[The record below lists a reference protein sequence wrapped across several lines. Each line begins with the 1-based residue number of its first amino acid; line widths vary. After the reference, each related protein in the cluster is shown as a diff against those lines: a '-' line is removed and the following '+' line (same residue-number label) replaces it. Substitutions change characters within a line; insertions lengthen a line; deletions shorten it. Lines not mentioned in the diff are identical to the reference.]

1 MTWSK
6 LNASSHHCIVYEY
19 TGTICKNVLSKWHQ
33 CAVGSGDITINTS
46 IISQDILESE
56 VQELDDLLGCHMQI
70 SSLHVC

>member
-6 LNASSHHCIVYEY
+6 LNASSHHCIEY